1 MTKSFQPSLIWGKS
15 AGVVHLSSFYLF
27 FTSPF
32 CRFSFKDFFKKSRWC
47 SSRKAVI
54 RNYAKF
60 IESCSLQL
68 YLKRNSSK
76 GVFLLIW
83 RNLQEQLF
91 LYNTGERLLVVLQE
105 KIKRNSTANIYL
117 FLISISQAVNY
128 PCYFIT

>member
-1 MTKSFQPSLIWGKS
+1 MRGWFIFLPSIYFL
-15 AGVVHLSSFYLF
+15 YL
-27 FTSPF
+27 
-32 CRFSFKDFFKKSRWC
+32 DFVDFPSKISFKKSRRC

-91 LYNTGERLLVVLQE
+91 LYNIGERLLVVLQE
-105 KIKRNSTANIYL
+105 WIKRNSTANIYL